1 MSIYRSILFLGPF
14 PCLCFCRE
22 SRGLNLDVLTAP
34 HSFVLGILS
43 PACSAWNAHP
53 QASHL
58 SLLPSSCRRLPPWP
72 HVLTCFFLHHP
83 ELWIIFHIFI
93 LVFPAAM
100 QFPWWWRLAFYSSL
114 YILCLEWCLPLP
126 HIMSMHWGVGE
137 KEGRR
142 KKQGRRGERKR
153 GRDEVKKK
161 EERREV
167 WREAAAEIWNSTEEL
182 GIELKA
188 IVGGGETLLIPRVRR
203 SFLTVTHKGFWF
215 VETRV
220 LHTEDLHASCSSIM
234 LFARVWINFRV
245 LDGVGEP
252 KTALREINTRQ
263 GTRVWKWPAH

>member
-1 MSIYRSILFLGPF
+1 MSTYRSILFLGPF

-22 SRGLNLDVLTAP
+22 SRGLNSDVLTAP

-58 SLLPSSCRRLPPWP
+58 SPLSSSCRRLPPWP

-142 KKQGRRGERKR
+142 KKQGRRGEQKR

-161 EERREV
+161 KGGKEGGVAGSSSRDLEFHRGTWDR
-167 WREAAAEIWNSTEEL
+167 TE
-182 GIELKA
+182 GN
-188 IVGGGETLLIPRVRR
+188 VGGGETLLTPRGQ
-203 SFLTVTHKGFWF
+203 H
-215 VETRV
+215 
-220 LHTEDLHASCSSIM
+220 
-234 LFARVWINFRV
+234 VW
-245 LDGVGEP
+245 
-252 KTALREINTRQ
+252 LRF
-263 GTRVWKWPAH
+263 PHCDS